1 MLRNRQVTPEA
12 AYLRLFSCVFFSR
25 SHMSVTFDFQIVESN
40 IPGISQVVAQNED
53 AFRYLVD
60 EAHFTVF
67 EDGTAA
73 LFDERVGDFISDAG
87 HAQQCCE
94 LV

>member
-1 MLRNRQVTPEA
+1 
-12 AYLRLFSCVFFSR
+12 
-25 SHMSVTFDFQIVESN
+25 MSVTFDFQIVESN
-40 IPGISQVVAQNED
+40 IPGVSQVVAQNED
-53 AFRYLVD
+53 AFRYLVE

-87 HAQQCCE
+87 HCHLSAAISSE
-94 LV
+94 DNHL